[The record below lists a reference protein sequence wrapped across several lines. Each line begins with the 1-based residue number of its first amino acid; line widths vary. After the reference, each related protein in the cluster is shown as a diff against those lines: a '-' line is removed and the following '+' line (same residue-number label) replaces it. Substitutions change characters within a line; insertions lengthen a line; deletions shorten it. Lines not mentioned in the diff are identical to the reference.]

1 MIQKTV
7 LVIMAFA
14 LAYGLYVF
22 PFAALWALFYG
33 TAIFDPKSLLLGVP
47 AFVCLWLYL
56 RTGTTN
62 RPLKA
67 FVYFGMGF
75 GFIALWVVG
84 LALVSQALAGFESGA
99 IAAVASTTII
109 VLSAVSLMN
118 ARTITRRQLA
128 VNSGKISQPVRF
140 AFISD
145 VHIGSHA
152 PRHLDKICD
161 HLITMDV
168 DAVLIGG
175 DLFDSSDFTLD
186 DLKALKRLKQ
196 DIFFVTGNH
205 EGYVKGHQQ
214 ILGQFDELGIT
225 VLDNSAQ
232 DFAGINIIGITDSQ
246 PIADKVAAIDSLRQ
260 PDKFNLVLVHQPSSW
275 STARNMVDL
284 MLCGHTHNGQIFPF
298 NFLVRL
304 QFAQIYGRYGV
315 PGAQLY
321 VSSGA
326 GCWGPGMRLGSRNE
340 IIHLKILPSGH
351 VLPGAYRA

>member
-1 MIQKTV
+1 
-7 LVIMAFA
+7 
-14 LAYGLYVF
+14 
-22 PFAALWALFYG
+22 
-33 TAIFDPKSLLLGVP
+33 
-47 AFVCLWLYL
+47 
-56 RTGTTN
+56 
-62 RPLKA
+62 
-67 FVYFGMGF
+67 MGF

-161 HLITMDV
+161 HLIAMDV

>member
-7 LVIMAFA
+7 LVLIAFV

-22 PFAALWALFYG
+22 PFAALWALCHG
-33 TAIFDPKSLLLGVP
+33 TAIFDPQSLLLGVP

-67 FVYFGMGF
+67 FVYYGMGI

-84 LALVSQALAGFESGA
+84 LALVAQALAGFESGA
-99 IAAVASTTII
+99 VAAVASTAIF
-109 VLSAVSLMN
+109 VLSAVSLIN
-118 ARTITRRQLA
+118 ARTITRRQLV
-128 VNSGKISQPVRF
+128 VNSAKISQPVRF

-152 PRHLDKICD
+152 PQHLAKICD

-186 DLKALKRLKQ
+186 DLKTLKRIKQ
-196 DIFFVTGNH
+196 DIFFITGNH
-205 EGYVKGHQQ
+205 EGYVKGHQ
-214 ILGQFDELGIT
+214 LMLDQFDGLGIT

-232 DFAGINIIGITDSQ
+232 DFAGINIIGIADSQ
-246 PIADKVAAIDSLRQ
+246 PVADKVAAIDSLRQ
-260 PDKFNLVLVHQPSSW
+260 PDTFNLALVHQPSSW
-275 STARNMVDL
+275 SPARDMVDL

-304 QFAQIYGRYGV
+304 QFAQTYGRYGV

-340 IIHLKILPSGH
+340 IIHLEILPS
-351 VLPGAYRA
+351 